1 LDDSLQI
8 QQMRQM
14 IDGGKVDAIIICCSN
29 ITALNT
35 TIKYGWE
42 KGIPTLS
49 FTGFTTSPSMVFLVC
64 LIQTPISYVIMWCCA
79 TGSNQ
84 LRMAPSTP

>member
-1 LDDSLQI
+1 
-8 QQMRQM
+8 MRQM

-49 FTGFTTSPSMVFLVC
+49 SVSFAEFVMNRLS
-64 LIQTPISYVIMWCCA
+64 LIE
-79 TGSNQ
+79 
-84 LRMAPSTP
+84 

>member
-1 LDDSLQI
+1 
-8 QQMRQM
+8 M

-42 KGIPTLS
+42 KGIPTTLTFGYS
-49 FTGFTTSPSMVFLVC
+49 SS
-64 LIQTPISYVIMWCCA
+64 A
-79 TGSNQ
+79 
-84 LRMAPSTP
+84 ASTPLFCWSDAE